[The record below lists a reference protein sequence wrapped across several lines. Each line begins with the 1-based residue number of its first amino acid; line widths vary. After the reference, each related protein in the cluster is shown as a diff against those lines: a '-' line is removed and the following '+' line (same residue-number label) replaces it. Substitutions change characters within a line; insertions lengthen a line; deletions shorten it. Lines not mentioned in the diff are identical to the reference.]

1 VPDSQIEWL
10 DELVA
15 GIRHLHELI
24 LRTSGGSEGEHTE
37 RLIGSCARPFQ
48 SAFGDP
54 AFGSDVERAAALFH
68 GIITSHCF
76 VDGNKRT
83 ATLVAVMYLAASY
96 SLDTPTTL
104 QMRIMGEV
112 AVATAST
119 GLDVEQVASWMRRVF
134 EIE

>member
-1 VPDSQIEWL
+1 
-10 DELVA
+10 
-15 GIRHLHELI
+15 
-24 LRTSGGSEGEHTE
+24 
-37 RLIGSCARPFQ
+37 
-48 SAFGDP
+48 
-54 AFGSDVERAAALFH
+54 
-68 GIITSHCF
+68 
-76 VDGNKRT
+76 
-83 ATLVAVMYLAASY
+83 MYLAASY